1 MSTRPTRRENQPPQL
16 DVRTVEKSVFGPI
29 LHPLLVRERLSHLLP
44 FCLLYCFKIMNLTAL
59 LFWNVATLGD
69 SLRTTWLPIIQD
81 SGRFALEGADH
92 PGIVHRVTT
101 ILAQNGLSID
111 KMETSDE
118 IAPHGGTTL
127 FKMRGIANAAA
138 PLASGFD
145 VQKIREQ
152 LSDLGNKMNCDITLE
167 NA

>member
-1 MSTRPTRRENQPPQL
+1 M
-16 DVRTVEKSVFGPI
+16 
-29 LHPLLVRERLSHLLP
+29 
-44 FCLLYCFKIMNLTAL
+44 A
-59 LFWNVATLGD
+59 LFWNVATLGGPFETAWV
-69 SLRTTWLPIIQD
+69 LTNQD
-81 SGRFALEGADH
+81 SGRFTLEGADH
-92 PGIVHRVTT
+92 PGMVHRVTT

-118 IAPHGGTTL
+118 LAPHGGTTL

-138 PLASGFD
+138 PLAAGFD
-145 VQKIREQ
+145 VKKIREQ